1 MGLWLLLLLLSSFK
15 NWFNF
20 CQFQFTR
27 KHSTL
32 QATIEVVRKKLRK
45 NFTKLLNNF
54 GRYVIRSGGF
64 LQFKMLIA
72 EEISSLITFLKEKN
86 FVFVRYGLFYSNY
99 ALVIIIMRNITFT
112 KIIIKNIY
120 TKIRKK
126 INKIAIES
134 LA

>member
-32 QATIEVVRKKLRK
+32 QATIEVVRKKL
-45 NFTKLLNNF
+45 TKLLNNF

-64 LQFKMLIA
+64 LRFKMLIA